1 MLRNKN
7 IIAKGKLYFVVF
19 GILLGMA
26 EIHAQ
31 IGVGANFG
39 IEADA
44 YSGDVTSGV
53 TTDDWFYNG
62 ISGAGVV
69 DEATAVTMG
78 YTAQLAANNN
88 IAFDLRQSIPNYAT
102 NNGYIW
108 YSSRYGRDYTN
119 ASSNDLTTFTGGKNG
134 DNPMTSWGASPGSVP
149 AKTDIVDTGV
159 HMRRNGTNITDDLW
173 ANLMISTLSSSGN
186 HFVDFELFVAEIQ
199 NTGAV
204 FINSGPDEGHT
215 AWRFDGSGNVTT
227 IGDMVIGF
235 SYSGGGVSGL
245 EVRLWVDRSIFSP
258 GSSPG
263 GTSTFT
269 WGANIDGGST
279 YGYGQIVVPAG
290 ALLNNVNALS
300 TTAPPWGTTDTS
312 GYTTNYGSGY
322 FAEVGINFTQLGF
335 DPRALFGSGAACDA
349 PFSAIMA
356 KSRTSSAF
364 TSALKD
370 FAGPYDFLGSAAGTQ
385 VNTAI
390 TNSGDFDSCATS
402 ENLTLQAE
410 FVSTTAEYTWYSLSP
425 GVVFPLNGLSQITG
439 VGMDNV
445 LIDTPGDYQLG
456 IAPLVGCVPTT
467 DSSEI
472 ISVNANPCAID
483 DSYDTYEDTDLQIT
497 LLNTL
502 IENDVDLEPEDVVT
516 VNTTP
521 VLDVSNGTLTLFT
534 DGGFTYEPN
543 PGFSGVDSFTYE
555 ICDDNTT
562 AFCDT
567 AVVTINVIG
576 CNTGFIQ
583 TIETTMG
590 TYYAAEAIQC
600 IRDTNI
606 NTSCSTKV
614 LGPVDGQKSDD
625 FKRVDDVAEFR
636 MSGSSDAGS
645 IVTVVFDQF
654 ENNLTVNIAISQ
666 DGIYYGTVADISIT
680 DLDGNDNYVFTTP
693 TNFEYIRI
701 LHQGQDGRKFKLDA
715 IESSYT
721 NTEITCEKDTDG
733 DLVADIDDLDDDND
747 GIRDTDECTVSVA
760 FTPLSITGLY
770 SYSQDIDG
778 NQGNHFGEQNT
789 GGAND
794 PMLIFDGDIN
804 TEMRLHDQ
812 DIFELAFGQVIPAG
826 TQLTLQEGAG
836 GEDNPISIYV
846 SNGSTDPDGDANSG
860 TGGGVGNINI
870 TSGQATLIVANLN
883 SDGNYS
889 FNVPSD
895 VTHIQFVS
903 HGSHGGWGEL
913 IIDPNPQDI
922 FSPTVANCDTDG
934 DGIVDSLDL
943 DSDGDGCSDVLE
955 AGFIDDDGDG
965 QLGPLPITVDS
976 NGLVTSGSDG
986 YTTPLD
992 LNASGIWDFL
1002 EAAAPPSISSQPVS
1016 TTVFAGAGTVF
1027 SVTADNVDLYQWQIS
1042 TDGGATFSDLTDGLT
1057 YSGVSTPNLTISKAE
1072 LYMNNYQFRVRVSN
1086 TSYACD
1092 TTVISDAALLFL
1104 RVQIIITNRRI
1115 TYRVNPN

>member
-44 YSGDVTSGV
+44 YSGDATSGV

-78 YTAQLAANNN
+78 YAAQLAANNN

-149 AKTDIVDTGV
+149 AKTDIVDSGV

-290 ALLNNVNALS
+290 ALLNNVNALA

-370 FAGPYDFLGSAAGTQ
+370 FSGPYDFLGSAAGTAI
-385 VNTAI
+385 NTSI
-390 TNSGDFDSCATS
+390 QDPGDFDSCATT
-402 ENLTLQAE
+402 ETLTLQAE
-410 FVSTTAEYTWYSLSP
+410 FVSTTAEYIWYSLTP
-425 GVVFPLNGLSQITG
+425 GVVFPSNGLSQITG
-439 VGMDNV
+439 AGMDNV

-456 IAPLVGCVPTT
+456 IAPLVGCNPAT
-467 DSSEI
+467 DPSDI
-472 ISVNANPCAID
+472 ISIRASPCAGAD
-483 DSYDTYEDTDLQIT
+483 AYSTAEDVALNVSAASG
-497 LLNTL
+497 LLA
-502 IENDVDLEPEDVVT
+502 NDVDNDPSDVLS

-521 VLDVSNGTLTLFT
+521 VAGTTNGTLTLFA
-534 DGGFTYEPN
+534 DGRFTYVPN
-543 PGFSGVDSFTYE
+543 PNFVGADSFTYQV
-555 ICDDNTT
+555 CDSYGL
-562 AFCDT
+562 CDT
-567 AVVTINVIG
+567 ANVSI
-576 CNTGFIQ
+576 I
-583 TIETTMG
+583 I
-590 TYYAAEAIQC
+590 
-600 IRDTNI
+600 
-606 NTSCSTKV
+606 
-614 LGPVDGQKSDD
+614 SDD
-625 FKRVDDVAEFR
+625 
-636 MSGSSDAGS
+636 S
-645 IVTVVFDQF
+645 
-654 ENNLTVNIAISQ
+654 
-666 DGIYYGTVADISIT
+666 
-680 DLDGNDNYVFTTP
+680 
-693 TNFEYIRI
+693 
-701 LHQGQDGRKFKLDA
+701 
-715 IESSYT
+715 
-721 NTEITCEKDTDG
+721 DG
-733 DLVADIDDLDDDND
+733 DSIPDKTDLDDDND
-747 GIRDTDECTVSVA
+747 GIPDTDELNTIINNLQPICGGETVLDFSSAAVLESGTALQQGAVYRIANVTTGTDALVTIVQTVNATVA
-760 FTPLSITGLY
+760 NIDNNSADPASFKPQTAFSFANVGDQGYIEYNIQFVNSGGLSPVILPKFFMNFN
-770 SYSQDIDG
+770 DIDG
-778 NQGNHFGEQNT
+778 GANYAEQNW
-789 GGAND
+789 A
-794 PMLIFDGDIN
+794 
-804 TEMRLHDQ
+804 
-812 DIFELAFGQVIPAG
+812 
-826 TQLTLQEGAG
+826 
-836 GEDNPISIYV
+836 DNPSSYTISNPTDLTMTNDGSWLLGSAGLIDYPGASNANPQANFSVNYNSKSEMSIRVGAVARVAGASATGRQHSIEFNCVTNYV
-846 SNGSTDPDGDANSG
+846 NPGTYGIDTDSDG
-860 TGGGVGNINI
+860 
-870 TSGQATLIVANLN
+870 VAN
-883 SDGNYS
+883 
-889 FNVPSD
+889 
-895 VTHIQFVS
+895 H
-903 HGSHGGWGEL
+903 
-913 IIDPNPQDI
+913 
-922 FSPTVANCDTDG
+922 
-934 DGIVDSLDL
+934 LDL
-943 DSDGDGCSDVLE
+943 DSDNDGIYDAYE
-955 AGFIDDDGDG
+955 AGHYQTYTNGVVNG
-965 QLGPLPITVDS
+965 TYGPNGLPDVVETVAESGTLNYTILNTDAADAPDYLDADSDNDSCVDANEAYANATADSDS
-976 NGLVTSGSDG
+976 NGYYGTGI
-986 YTTPLD
+986 PPAI
-992 LNASGIWDFL
+992 NANGTVVGASYLLPRDEDSNGIRDFL
-1002 EAAAPPSISSQPVS
+1002 ENTSPLISTQPEDTIVCPGCS
-1016 TTVFAGAGTVF
+1016 TTISTTATN
-1027 SVTADNVDLYQWQIS
+1027 VTSYQWQIFNGS
-1042 TDGGATFSDLTDGLT
+1042 IWVDLTDTGIYNDTTTSILSIT
-1057 YSGVSTPNLTISKAE
+1057 NATTAENGNQYRIVLSNL
-1072 LYMNNYQFRVRVSN
+1072 NYVCSPIVSN
-1086 TSYACD
+1086 LVTL
-1092 TTVISDAALLFL
+1092 TVQ
-1104 RVQIIITNRRI
+1104 VNTVITNRRI
-1115 TYRVNPN
+1115 TYRVNKN